1 MSTRAVVQVPFGT
14 AAVVKRKGSRQ
25 EADALLVRKVAL
37 EVESIDASRLAVAA
51 VTEGWT
57 LPGVQIQET
66 VWSMDGRLF
75 RPLGLDYRTGEIR
88 HVASDG
94 AFDRWAAG
102 GDYDLFLQDDLPEAA
117 MSRHHLLPTG
127 RWQRPEILAHDERGL
142 RLISEP
148 DEAEAATRLARLQRR
163 LIVVDG
169 AVWTECPAPRFI
181 ADSRYYGV
189 GLLASA
195 GVRRFFY
202 DGHELRSRAFQFP
215 LTRPGDALAC
225 AVIAGADEPGEQA
238 PALPRFEVRDPEAVH
253 FDALAASAFH
263 MGPHLLA
270 DLKDYAAGFSDE
282 GLESFMQ
289 IRAAVRRMHENED
302 DPLPPA
308 YGQRDDAAIL
318 HEACGRLA
326 DDPGC
331 RPFAGMLLAGPMPF
345 WLPLNLRQF
354 AERHRQLEAEDA
366 PEFGLGGPAA

>member
-1 MSTRAVVQVPFGT
+1 MSSRAVVQIPFGT

-37 EVESIDASRLAVAA
+37 EVESVDASRLAVAA
-51 VTEGWT
+51 TAEGWT
-57 LPGVQIQET
+57 LPGTQIEET
-66 VWSMDGRLF
+66 VWTMDGRLF
-75 RPLGLDYRTGEIR
+75 RPLGLDHRTGEIR
-88 HVASDG
+88 PVAPGG

-102 GDYDLFLQDDLPEAA
+102 GDFGLFLQDDLPDAA
-117 MSRHHLLPTG
+117 MSRRHFLLNG
-127 RWQRPEILAHDERGL
+127 RWQRPEILAQDERGL
-142 RLISEP
+142 RVVSEP

-163 LIVVDG
+163 LVVVDG

-189 GLLASA
+189 GLVTSA

-202 DGHELRSRAFQFP
+202 DGHEMRSRAFQFP
-215 LTRPGDALAC
+215 LTRPDDALAC
-225 AVIAGADEPGEQA
+225 AIIAGADEPGERA
-238 PALPRFEVRDPEAVH
+238 PRLPRFEVHDPEAVH

-263 MGPHLLA
+263 MGPHLLT
-270 DLKDYAAGFSDE
+270 DLKDHVAGFSDE
-282 GLESFMQ
+282 GLETFMQ
-289 IRAAVRRMHENED
+289 IRSAVQRMHGNED
-302 DPLPPA
+302 DPLPAA

-331 RPFAGMLLAGPMPF
+331 RPFADMPLSGPMPF

-366 PEFGLGGPAA
+366 PELGFEGPTA